1 MKNIL
6 LVLVAV
12 LSLSSCVNEILDTAD
27 KVQNFDEVQWNPT
40 IAAPLVYSK
49 LTLKS
54 LLNEAGDLEFLRIEP
69 DGGMTLVYANEYQSQ
84 TAEEVITLDDQS
96 YSETF
101 NLTSAELA
109 LLNTNGSVTVS
120 HNRTLDFII
129 GGVETDRIVLKGGS
143 FDMGVSSTLQHDIA
157 VSFKLLDGTKNA
169 QTFEETVNANYT
181 GALPNAA
188 NISSDL
194 NGLDIDFTNTPQT
207 HSQMRVELS
216 LTITKKGSNPIKPL
230 ETVTYNVGLRSMQ
243 FAQAFGFFETKNFSS
258 ASDVLELDFFKNN
271 SGGSFTL
278 ADPRIKFVLSN
289 SLGFPIDA
297 RVLKFEGTNSDNN
310 TVSLNGYPTP
320 FPIPNLTMAEVG
332 MIKKDSF
339 TLNKT
344 TSNLADY
351 INNRPYLNAY
361 EISVNSLETG
371 TDRHWVLDT
380 SRLAVR
386 VEIEVPLE
394 GTARDYILESTQ
406 PWEVDFENADEIK
419 EVVMRLYTEN
429 GFPADVAMQ
438 LYFEDSITNKVLDSL
453 ISTDILILPAASIDG
468 SGKVTTPNP
477 KVTDI
482 VIDNVTTNKIL
493 NANRM
498 RLKAYFNTPF
508 DGGGQQ
514 PNVKFY
520 DSYGVLI
527 QLGVQAEVL
536 INQGL

>member
-120 HNRTLDFII
+120 HNRTLDFNI

-243 FAQAFGFFETKNFSS
+243 FAQE
-258 ASDVLELDFFKNN
+258 
-271 SGGSFTL
+271 
-278 ADPRIKFVLSN
+278 RH
-289 SLGFPIDA
+289 
-297 RVLKFEGTNSDNN
+297 
-310 TVSLNGYPTP
+310 
-320 FPIPNLTMAEVG
+320 MAH
-332 MIKKDSF
+332 KS
-339 TLNKT
+339 
-344 TSNLADY
+344 
-351 INNRPYLNAY
+351 
-361 EISVNSLETG
+361 
-371 TDRHWVLDT
+371 
-380 SRLAVR
+380 
-386 VEIEVPLE
+386 
-394 GTARDYILESTQ
+394 
-406 PWEVDFENADEIK
+406 
-419 EVVMRLYTEN
+419 
-429 GFPADVAMQ
+429 
-438 LYFEDSITNKVLDSL
+438 
-453 ISTDILILPAASIDG
+453 
-468 SGKVTTPNP
+468 
-477 KVTDI
+477 
-482 VIDNVTTNKIL
+482 
-493 NANRM
+493 
-498 RLKAYFNTPF
+498 
-508 DGGGQQ
+508 
-514 PNVKFY
+514 
-520 DSYGVLI
+520 
-527 QLGVQAEVL
+527 
-536 INQGL
+536 